1 MSTYQLRVSADVEPA
16 AATVVG
22 ELDRTNLA
30 EFVDDLNAV
39 PGKRPVILDL
49 SELRYID
56 SAGFGEVIHMVEK
69 RLVVVVLAPLS
80 LLRRAA
86 SVMGLPLH
94 DHVDEARTALRNS

>member
-1 MSTYQLRVSADVEPA
+1 MSTYELRVSADVEPP

-30 EFVDDLNAV
+30 DFVEDLNAV

-56 SAGFGEVIHMVEK
+56 SAGFGEVIHMVEN
-69 RLVVVVLAPLS
+69 RAVVVVLGPLS

-86 SVMGLPLH
+86 AVMGLPLH
-94 DHVDEARTALRNS
+94 DHVDAARRALRSN

>member
-1 MSTYQLRVSADVEPA
+1 MSTYHLHLSADAEPA

-22 ELDRTNLA
+22 ELDRSNVA
-30 EFVDDLNAV
+30 AFADDLNAV
-39 PGKRPVILDL
+39 PGTRPLILDL

-69 RLVVVVLAPLS
+69 RLVVVVLAPVS

-86 SVMGLPLH
+86 AVMGLPLH
-94 DHVDEARTALRNS
+94 DHVDAARIAVRGS